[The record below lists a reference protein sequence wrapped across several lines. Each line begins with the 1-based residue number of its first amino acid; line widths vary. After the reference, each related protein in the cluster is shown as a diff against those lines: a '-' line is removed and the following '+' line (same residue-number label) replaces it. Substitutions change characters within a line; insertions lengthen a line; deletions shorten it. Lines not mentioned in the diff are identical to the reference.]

1 MEWVLIFP
9 TTYEISYGVT
19 KVSTGTMVGVSTGLE
34 PYFSFSYFR
43 SGRLGKFI
51 EVNAEIVQE
60 YLDNHTEAT
69 KENLP
74 SYFVS
79 AMELSPEAHVDVQC
93 VIQRWVDSSLSKTV
107 NAPKGYT
114 VSQVQK
120 IYERLFKGGAKGG
133 TVYVDGSREAQ
144 VLTLSNEENEFD
156 EEVNISV
163 ISERQEINLEV
174 NEENIG
180 TDVGQTCPVCR
191 NGVVEELGGCHTCTS
206 CNSQL
211 QCGL

>member
-60 YLDNHTEAT
+60 YLQNNPEAT